1 MKAADYNPYKM
12 KKIAILQSNYI
23 PWKGYFDLISAV
35 DEFIIYDEM
44 QYTKNDW
51 RNRNKIKTVKGVEW
65 ITIPVR
71 IESLSQKINET
82 VVFADNWA
90 VKHAK
95 TLQANY
101 AKAKCFSQTK
111 DFVFDLYDQASKTK
125 LLSEINFIFIKNICD
140 FLKIDTKLSF
150 STQYGLIEGKS
161 ERLVDL
167 CQKAGATHYISGPA
181 AKDYLDVALFDDEN
195 ITVEWMDYSGYTA
208 YDQLFGPFEH
218 GVSIL
223 DLIFNEGENA
233 RKFLKY

>member
-1 MKAADYNPYKM
+1 M
-12 KKIAILQSNYI
+12 KKVAILQSNYI
-23 PWKGYFDLISAV
+23 PWKGYFDLIAAV

-71 IESLSQKINET
+71 IESLSQKIDET
-82 VVFADNWA
+82 EIFVDNWS
-90 VKHAK
+90 VKHVK

-101 AKAKCFSQTK
+101 AKAKCFNEVK
-111 DFVFDLYDQASKTK
+111 EVVFAWYEQAGKTK
-125 LLSEINFIFIKNICD
+125 SLSEINFIFIKHICD

-150 STQYGLIEGKS
+150 STDYGLVEGKS

-167 CQKAGATHYISGPA
+167 CQKSNATIYISGPA
-181 AKDYLDVALFDDEN
+181 AKDYLDTNLFDKEN
-195 ITVEWMDYSGYTA
+195 ITVEWMNYSGYPE
-208 YDQLFGPFEH
+208 YDQQFLPFEH

-223 DLIFNEGENA
+223 DLIFNEGENS
-233 RKFLKY
+233 RNFLKL